1 MQSCDSCD
9 GLHVMSCDC
18 RMAILQV
25 AVGKF
30 ACQNCVVMRSGAY
43 ELFMLGSHSVSAVT
57 LATWKQVDTH
67 IQRPHTCVTCA
78 HTCPSSSPTRVTSH
92 TPSSSPTCVTSHTP
106 SPSPTHVTSHPL
118 SLSHTC
124 YVTHTLSLSHTCYVT
139 HTLSL
144 SHTCYVTPP
153 LPLPHVLRHTHPLA
167 LSHSASTRSCWA
179 TSP

>member
-18 RMAILQV
+18 RMLILQV

-92 TPSSSPTCVTSHTP
+92 PPSSSPTRVTSHPP

-124 YVTHTLSLSHTCYVT
+124 YVTPSPSPSPTAH
-139 HTLSL
+139 
-144 SHTCYVTPP
+144 PP
-153 LPLPHVLRHTHPLA
+153 DPAGRQVPDQSPPRAGTGNGVLPGQVLRDDWWVGQWEGL
-167 LSHSASTRSCWA
+167 
-179 TSP
+179 